1 MKALII
7 LLAGFV
13 LIFVGTGGPQTLA
26 DDIVH
31 NEIVR
36 DFIVH
41 ETIAGV
47 SGHDISS
54 ALPIS
59 YDFTEK
65 DRGYEESP
73 LRRFEIVFFIS
84 IPVSLLITFLG
95 IEGYRVLSGQTGGF
109 TPVEYRYMIFS
120 TLGISL
126 GVALKDQQAVFLKE
140 RF

>member
-7 LLAGFV
+7 LLAGCV
-13 LIFVGTGGPQTLA
+13 LIFVGTGGSRTLA

-31 NEIVR
+31 N
-36 DFIVH
+36 
-41 ETIAGV
+41 TIAGG
-47 SGHDISS
+47 SGHDVSS
-54 ALPIS
+54 ALPIN

-95 IEGYRVLSGQTGGF
+95 IEGYRVFSGQTGGF
-109 TPVEYRYMIFS
+109 TPVEYQYMIFS

-126 GVALKDQQAVFLKE
+126 GVAFKDQQAVFLKE

>member
-1 MKALII
+1 MKAFII
-7 LLAGFV
+7 LLAGCV
-13 LIFVGTGGPQTLA
+13 LIFVGAGGSQAPA

-31 NEIVR
+31 NEIAH
-36 DFIVH
+36 DIIVND
-41 ETIAGV
+41 TIAGG
-47 SGHDISS
+47 SGHDVSS
-54 ALPIS
+54 SLPIS
-59 YDFTEK
+59 YDFSEK

-109 TPVEYRYMIFS
+109 TPVEYQYMIFS

>member
-7 LLAGFV
+7 LLAGCV
-13 LIFVGTGGPQTLA
+13 LIFVGTGGSRTLA
-26 DDIVH
+26 DDVVH
-31 NEIVR
+31 NFIAH
-36 DFIVH
+36 DFMASN
-41 ETIAGV
+41 TISDG
-47 SGHDISS
+47 SGPDVSS

-95 IEGYRVLSGQTGGF
+95 IEGYRVLNGQTGGF

>member
-7 LLAGFV
+7 LLAGCV
-13 LIFVGTGGPQTLA
+13 LIFVGTGGSRILA
-26 DDIVH
+26 DDIVRH
-31 NEIVR
+31 EIVSNT
-36 DFIVH
+36 IVNN
-41 ETIAGV
+41 TIAGG
-47 SGHDISS
+47 SGHDVSS

-95 IEGYRVLSGQTGGF
+95 IEGYRVLSGQIGGF
-109 TPVEYRYMIFS
+109 TPVEYQYMIFS

>member
-7 LLAGFV
+7 LLAGCV
-13 LIFVGTGGPQTLA
+13 LIFVGIGGSRTLA
-26 DDIVH
+26 DDFVHHDIV
-31 NEIVR
+31 N
-36 DFIVH
+36 D
-41 ETIAGV
+41 TMAGG
-47 SGHDISS
+47 SGHDVSS

-95 IEGYRVLSGQTGGF
+95 IEGYRVLNGQTGGF
-109 TPVEYRYMIFS
+109 SPVEYQYMIFS